1 MKRERDDMCVG
12 EGGGQGEA
20 RGIYACASGHRGV
33 KRRNCVLV
41 QAQREREVVKRK
53 TDGES
58 MAERGEHGS
67 SRKVFKARQC
77 YIRA

>member
-58 MAERGEHGS
+58 MDRSGVSTIPAERCQSTTMVH
-67 SRKVFKARQC
+67 
-77 YIRA
+77 